1 MLDNLNQRQRMFVY
15 HYFKG
20 LSITRS
26 AIEAGYSSKPE
37 CAAVIGCRLLKN
49 VKVRSALGTLN
60 EQAGITPSRVMSN
73 LVSVFNQKNNSVKTK
88 ASDIIKISNLFFKI
102 WGLDLSKSGTRKPTR
117 NKRRTGVGGISYS
130 FDNFIKPNGDT
141 YYKERLVESSVKEV
155 VQTGQSYEP
164 GSQLPEDY
172 TPGVLSHEDNHLK
185 VERAVPKK
193 YFPKAVPTPAKVKD
207 PVPAYSFSSFGK
219 QDEISQVRVTYPA

>member
-26 AIEAGYSSKPE
+26 AIEAGYAKKPE

-73 LVSVFNQKNNSVKTK
+73 LVSVFNQKNDSVKTK

-102 WGLDLSKSGTRKPTR
+102 WGLDLSKPDSRRPTR
-117 NKRRTGVGGISYS
+117 NKRRAGVGSISYYPN
-130 FDNFIKPNGDT
+130 NFVKPNGDT
-141 YYKERLVESSVKEV
+141 YNKEVIEEGSSLKEV
-155 VQTGQSYEP
+155 VQT
-164 GSQLPEDY
+164 EDVTY
-172 TPGVLSHEDNHLK
+172 LK
-185 VERAVPKK
+185 IARAVPKS
-193 YFPKAVPTPAKVKD
+193 FPKAIPKPAEMRSVA
-207 PVPAYSFSSFGK
+207 PAYSPFNFK
-219 QDEISQVRVTYPA
+219 EEDETDMTQSARKVFYPA